1 MGFKDIVSG
10 LGNRNSDF
18 KELVRQKKIERDAE
32 LAMLSAKERFL
43 EREAEKKRNEQ
54 IDKEMD
60 RTIKGWENR
69 TKKQGIMGAKNIW
82 KGKHSSDLCNCEN
95 MFKSS
100 GKSPFGFGGGL

>member
-43 EREAEKKRNEQ
+43 EKEAEKKRNEELS
-54 IDKEMD
+54 DKKLVAVTEA
-60 RTIKGWENR
+60 IKKLV
-69 TKKQGIMGAKNIW
+69 KKYYEKLI
-82 KGKHSSDLCNCEN
+82 
-95 MFKSS
+95 
-100 GKSPFGFGGGL
+100 